1 MFVKFIKNTIL
12 LKIIF
17 IATLHQHTFAECFY
31 DCCDCCKDCCDCCN
45 PDVITEEDILKAEE
59 NYKYLEEIE
68 ITTQKILKHL
78 KLDNG
83 ELNDIAVE
91 IDKIQDNE
99 EKIKK
104 IIEYSKD
111 IDWEN
116 ECCPNTLIRWENN
129 ECAYIA
135 YFHLMLNNPYF
146 LKFFLI
152 CNETMRRND
161 TYVLNAICDLVKYC
175 VEHPRF
181 EGKYRGS
188 VDKIMKAFF
197 RKDADKEYFYLKRE
211 NGASLKEFYYKKNK
225 NGKISHYYGSFL
237 PPDVYLKV
245 NKCLYIDLNLENK
258 EIMDKIIIRYDADM
272 NDYTLSICIENGEK
286 VEKTLLELLQK
297 KRKNLNDKEDAIV
310 TFEEQF
316 GSGFRK
322 VLGIW
327 FSQYKYHFFVF
338 TKNNGKWYN
347 KNTLNYPSGQEL
359 SQEEVLDFCK
369 KLPLFPKR
377 TEFKTEKDFD
387 KEVNKKIY
395 SNFSQIVL
403 FDIFD

>member
-12 LKIIF
+12 FKIIF
-17 IATLHQHTFAECFY
+17 IVALTHQTIFAECFY
-31 DCCDCCKDCCDCCN
+31 DCCDYCRLFCNCCYSDI
-45 PDVITEEDILKAEE
+45 ITEEDEAL
-59 NYKYLEEIE
+59 
-68 ITTQKILKHL
+68 TPQILKHL
-78 KLDNG
+78 RLDDENLG
-83 ELNDIAVE
+83 KIINE
-91 IDKIQDNE
+91 INNIQDNE

-116 ECCPNTLIRWENN
+116 ECCPNTLIRWEKN

-181 EGKYRGS
+181 EGEYRGS

-197 RKDADKEYFYLKRE
+197 RKEGKEYYYVKKSKNKDMLR
-211 NGASLKEFYYKKNK
+211 NFYYGRKEIGKKE
-225 NGKISHYYGSFL
+225 HHYGSFL
-237 PPDVYLKV
+237 PPDVYSYV
-245 NKCLYIDLNLENK
+245 NTCLCLDLNLEN
-258 EIMDKIIIRYDADM
+258 ENIMDEIIIRHDADM
-272 NDYTLSICIENGEK
+272 NVYTLSICMENGKVAEK
-286 VEKTLLELLQK
+286 SLIESLRK
-297 KRKNLNDKEDAIV
+297 KGLSRTTEEEDIV
-310 TFEEQF
+310 IFNERF

-347 KNTLNYPSGQEL
+347 KNTLKYPSGQEL

-369 KLPLFPKR
+369 KLPLSPER
-377 TEFKTEKDFD
+377 AEFKTEEDFD
-387 KEVNKKIY
+387 KEVYKKIY
-395 SNFSQIVL
+395 CNSSQIVL
-403 FDIFD
+403 FK

>member
-1 MFVKFIKNTIL
+1 MFVKFIKITNL

-31 DCCDCCKDCCDCCN
+31 DCWNYCGIFCDCCDSDK
-45 PDVITEEDILKAEE
+45 ITNEDKA
-59 NYKYLEEIE
+59 
-68 ITTQKILKHL
+68 ITDKIFKHL
-78 KLDNG
+78 RLDNK
-83 ELNDIAVE
+83 LNDIADE
-91 IDKIQDNE
+91 INNIQDNE

-104 IIEYSKD
+104 IIKYSKD

-116 ECCPNTLIRWENN
+116 ECCPNTLIKWEKN

-181 EGKYRGS
+181 EGEYRGS

-197 RKDADKEYFYLKRE
+197 RKEGKEYYYVKKSKNKDMLR
-211 NGASLKEFYYKKNK
+211 NFYYGRKEIGKKE
-225 NGKISHYYGSFL
+225 HHYGSFL
-237 PPDVYLKV
+237 PPDVYSYV
-245 NKCLYIDLNLENK
+245 NTCLCLDLNLENK

-272 NDYTLSICIENGEK
+272 NAYTLSICMENGK
-286 VEKTLLELLQK
+286 IVEKSLIESLQK
-297 KRKNLNDKEDAIV
+297 KGLSRTTEEEDIV
-310 TFEEQF
+310 VFNEQF

-327 FSQYKYHFFVF
+327 FSQYKYHFLV
-338 TKNNGKWYN
+338 
-347 KNTLNYPSGQEL
+347 LNQ
-359 SQEEVLDFCK
+359 K
-369 KLPLFPKR
+369 KMPYK
-377 TEFKTEKDFD
+377 
-387 KEVNKKIY
+387 Y
-395 SNFSQIVL
+395 Y
-403 FDIFD
+403 